1 MPIYYFEVELK
12 QMGWIRMEAKSRKE
26 AVNDIKENGFEVYNV
41 IESDIKTE
49 VVSIEGGEEKD

>member
-12 QMGWIRMEAKSRKE
+12 QMGWIRMEAKFRKE

-41 IESDIKTE
+41 IESDVKTE
-49 VVSIEGGEEKD
+49 VVSIEGGEEED